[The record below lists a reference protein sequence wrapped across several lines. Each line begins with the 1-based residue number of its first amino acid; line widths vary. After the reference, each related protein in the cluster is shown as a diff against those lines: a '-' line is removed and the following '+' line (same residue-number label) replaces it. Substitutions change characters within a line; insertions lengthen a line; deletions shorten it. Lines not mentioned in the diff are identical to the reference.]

1 MSDSELLS
9 IFWVEV
15 GEYLQSLNNSLL
27 QIEMIA
33 ADEAAFKTHLREMN
47 RVAHS
52 MKGAARAVGIG
63 VIERIAHF
71 MEEVFDSALRDK
83 LELTPET
90 CDTLYDGLDL
100 IQNVA
105 NGEENHPEAVDA
117 VLVRLEEIVTSGKF
131 LKDATTDSRQMQ
143 AVTIEQVAVPEEEKP
158 ADPDL
163 LRASS
168 EVAAVPSMLD
178 TQATLVEP
186 QDPPTMAVRTVP
198 SLLPGLSPADTN
210 TVMARPVEETVR
222 VTVSKLD
229 RLMAEATELFVA
241 KMHGD
246 QQHQSIDDL
255 RRVHAR
261 WQREWRSVRAAF
273 IRLVRRLQDNPQ
285 AAGSELPILLKF
297 LETNQRFLV
306 ETNRQLTQLSQ
317 SIASHNTHLSV
328 LTDQIQ
334 NDISAMRLLPFE
346 AITGG
351 FYRMVRDLARD
362 MGKQVQLDVMGGAV
376 EIDKTVLEALK
387 DPLMHLLRN
396 AIDHGIESPQE
407 RQRAGKSPVGRIE
420 MSVEQRGSEIIL
432 TVSDDGHGIDLQ
444 RVRKSV
450 VRNRILSEVEAASLS
465 DDELRGYIFHPGLS
479 TSDQV
484 TAVSG
489 RGLGMDIVRDRVESL
504 RGRVSIQSAPGQGTS
519 TILNVPVSLT
529 RIRCVLLKVGE
540 QEFSVPSAMVT
551 RMGTWP
557 RRDVFTAEGRE
568 MILLNDRPTLLAS
581 LSAVLDV
588 PAAVEDD
595 EIKVIALQASNR
607 IVAFEVDDLHS
618 EQELVLKPLGP
629 ELIRAPFV
637 AGAALMGD
645 GRVIIMLDSNDLVR
659 RATGVALPRRRAT
672 MTMPVVAQRRMRV
685 LVVDDSITTRTLEKN
700 ILETAGFEVHVAING
715 VEAWEVL
722 AETDFDVV
730 ISDVE
735 MPAMNGL
742 ELTARIKASSQYR
755 HIPVILLTSLG
766 KPEQREAGLRAGA
779 DGYLVKSRFDQG
791 ELLQTIH
798 SVV

>member
-15 GEYLQSLNNSLL
+15 GEYLQALNNSLL

-33 ADEAAFKTHLREMN
+33 ADDDAAFNTHLREMN

-83 LELTPET
+83 LELSPET

-117 VLVRLEEIVTSGKF
+117 VLVRLEEIVISGKF

-143 AVTIEQVAVPEEEKP
+143 AVTIEQAAVPDEEKP
-158 ADPDL
+158 DDP

-168 EVAAVPSMLD
+168 EVAIVPPVTD
-178 TQATLVEP
+178 TQATLLEP
-186 QDPPTMAVRTVP
+186 VDHPTLAVRTVP
-198 SLLPGLSPADTN
+198 SLLQGLSPADTN
-210 TVMARPVEETVR
+210 TTMARPVEETVR

-297 LETNQRFLV
+297 LETNQRFLI

-328 LTDQIQ
+328 LTDQLQ
-334 NDISAMRLLPFE
+334 NEISAMRLLPFE
-346 AITGG
+346 SITGG

-362 MGKQVQLDVMGGAV
+362 MSKQIQLDVVGGAV

-396 AIDHGIESPQE
+396 AIDHGIEHPDD

-432 TVSDDGHGIDLQ
+432 TVSDDGNGIDLQ
-444 RVRKSV
+444 RVRKSI
-450 VRNRILSEVEAASLS
+450 VRNRILSETEAASLG

-504 RGRVSIQSAPGQGTS
+504 RGRVSIRSKLGEGTA
-519 TILNVPVSLT
+519 TILSVPVSLT

-557 RRDVFTAEGRE
+557 RSDVFTAEGRE
-568 MILLNDRPTLLAS
+568 MILLNGRPTLLAS

-607 IVAFEVDDLHS
+607 TVAFEVDDLHS

-645 GRVIIMLDSNDLVR
+645 GRVIVMLDSNDLVR

-672 MTMPVVAQRRMRV
+672 MTLPIVAQRRMRV

-715 VEAWEVL
+715 VEAWEML